1 MNTKKPDI
9 TGRPAASAEQRPD
22 EYVYFQDWYSKDAP
36 DESEVSNY
44 DMARHAWLAAIRF
57 ADLFPPAP
65 VAAQAQPVVNQS
77 LTDDERTA
85 FESALAECRDLLP
98 VLECGSTTEDLWADA
113 MSDPLA
119 VPAYIRAALAQQPS
133 AQDRGDAE
141 RMDWICDH
149 ATVQG
154 GGDGMTVT
162 FRVPDSEDIR
172 DAIDAARAAKG
183 E

>member
-1 MNTKKPDI
+1 MD
-9 TGRPAASAEQRPD
+9 AAKALSA
-22 EYVYFQDWYSKDAP
+22 VFWSAP
-36 DESEVSNY
+36 LKY
-44 DMARHAWLAAIRF
+44 DDLHAA
-57 ADLFPPAP
+57 
-65 VAAQAQPVVNQS
+65 VVR
-77 LTDDERTA
+77 LD
-85 FESALAECRDLLP
+85 SA
-98 VLECGSTTEDLWADA
+98 
-113 MSDPLA
+113 
-119 VPAYIRAALAQQPS
+119 RAALAQQPG

-172 DAIDAARAAKG
+172 AAIDDARAAKG